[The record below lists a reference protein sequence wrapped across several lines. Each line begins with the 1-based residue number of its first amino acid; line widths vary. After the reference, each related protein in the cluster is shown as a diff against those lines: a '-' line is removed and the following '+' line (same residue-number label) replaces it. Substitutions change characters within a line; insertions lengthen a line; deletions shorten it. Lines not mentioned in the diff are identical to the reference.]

1 MVGQKL
7 LMFMNLPVR
16 FSSFVPWHGLLGLKV
31 FKRVI
36 PKMHFITEKKNK
48 KLTLVEANQGL
59 KFR

>member
-1 MVGQKL
+1 
-7 LMFMNLPVR
+7 MFMNLPVR